1 MEPEAIGDVL
11 AVAAAFD
18 NRTVGVADN
27 AAWFKV
33 IGHLNQAEVEDAIIA
48 HYAETTDRI
57 MPAHVLTRVGK
68 IRALRLAHAGPE
80 AVPDADPDD
89 VPAYQAALREGRWR
103 TANGAAPRPV
113 RRAIETAFNNG
124 KHLRVESKWDRSAPI
139 THRRFALPA
148 APEPEAPAIDP
159 DYVAAE
165 AVLAQLP
172 DRAQWIRAARA
183 ELEAEGVRLTRAAE
197 AIRAA
202 DLATR
207 TSTDQGA

>member
-1 MEPEAIGDVL
+1 MNPEAIGDVL

-18 NRTVGVADN
+18 NRTVGIADS

-33 IGHLNQAEVEDAIIA
+33 IGHLDQHEAEEAIIA

-57 MPAHVLTRVGK
+57 MPAHVLTRVSK

-89 VPAYQAALREGRWR
+89 VAAYQAAIREGRWR
-103 TANGAAPRPV
+103 TANGEAKPRPV
-113 RRAIETAFNNG
+113 RQAIEGSFNNG
-124 KHLRVESKWDRSAPI
+124 RYLRVESKWDRTAPI

-148 APEPEAPAIDP
+148 GPEPEPVPNDP
-159 DYVAAE
+159 EHAAAN
-165 AVLAQLP
+165 AVLAELP
-172 DRAQWIRAARA
+172 NRHHWLSEAAVL
-183 ELEAEGVRLTRAAE
+183 LEREGRRLNKRDV

-207 TSTDQGA
+207 TEGA